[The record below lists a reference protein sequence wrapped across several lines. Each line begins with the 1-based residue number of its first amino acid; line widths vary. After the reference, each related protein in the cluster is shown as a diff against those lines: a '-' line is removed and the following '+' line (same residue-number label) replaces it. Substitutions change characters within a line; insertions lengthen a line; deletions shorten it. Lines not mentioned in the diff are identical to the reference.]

1 MTTSASWIRG
11 LRVPEDEV
19 LPPVCTEASVA
30 PIRALVGADAVNW
43 AVRVA
48 ADAAFEPVTG
58 SVGLAGGHSLATV
71 QRLGVELGCLSM
83 LESLYRGKPTPP
95 FLNADGNRY
104 IADLIQRRVPLARL
118 LTQIRQGHA
127 YIADQ
132 LMDACRDL
140 LPAHEHAEEL
150 QRISR
155 VLFEYVEGLVTEVEP
170 AFAAAEK
177 DWGASVYAARAKALE
192 HLLQGDETEL
202 DDAGRRLSYDIAHRY
217 HVGIAVYNETPD
229 ESDALLVEAA
239 RHVLAVLGA
248 TQTLIVPR
256 GLMTLWAWGNS
267 SARLDVRLLQGFSGL
282 RILVG
287 RLGYGPAGFRRS
299 HEQALEAHRIAQ
311 RRRTSG
317 PSIFLFDDISLL
329 SLLLKNPEEAAE
341 FAAFE
346 LGDLMK
352 DDPKTA
358 DLRLTLRTYLENH
371 SPNTT
376 ATKLHIARNTVTY
389 RLRRASEILGR
400 PLEERQLETWTAL
413 VLHEYTSDPPQFE

>member
-1 MTTSASWIRG
+1 
-11 LRVPEDEV
+11 
-19 LPPVCTEASVA
+19 
-30 PIRALVGADAVNW
+30 
-43 AVRVA
+43 
-48 ADAAFEPVTG
+48 
-58 SVGLAGGHSLATV
+58 
-71 QRLGVELGCLSM
+71 LSM